1 MKSVFRILAVLA
13 GLASLGWAG
22 LRIKPKPFPS
32 MAKPAPALETVPL
45 PEDLPAPVARY
56 LKLTYGDEIPVITSA
71 VLTGRATMRPVPFLP
86 AIPARF
92 RFIHQVGQGYRH
104 YFEMTFFGQTFGVGN
119 EHYLDGKSRLL
130 LPFGL
135 SDEGPQIDQAA
146 NLSMWAEYVWLPA
159 ALVTTQGVR
168 WEPVDDHTALLVV
181 PFGDGEQQYVLRF
194 DPATGRLHLLES
206 MRYKDS
212 KSAAKT
218 LWLNESLDW
227 RTVSSYQL
235 PATGAVT
242 WFDQGKPWA
251 IFTVEDVAYN
261 VDVQYL
267 IRQATR

>member
-32 MAKPAPALETVPL
+32 TIKQARPLATVPL

-119 EHYLDGKSRLL
+119 EHYLDGKSRLV

-168 WEPVDDHTALLVV
+168 WEPVDDRTALLVV

-194 DPATGRLHLLES
+194 DPATGRLYLLES

-212 KSAAKT
+212 QSTTTT

-227 RTVSSYQL
+227 RTISGYQL

-251 IFTVEDVAYN
+251 IFTVEDAAYN
-261 VDVQYL
+261 VDVQHL
-267 IRQATR
+267 IRQGTQ